1 MNEAGRAA
9 ADPAAARPPRSER
22 FPDDDTALYTVG
34 QVAEM
39 LAVQP
44 AFLRRL
50 DSENVVSPRRSAGGQ
65 RRYSRHEIDLVDAV
79 VTLLAD
85 GMTLVSAKRI
95 LDLQGEVDAL
105 RQQLEDRDGRAST
118 T

>member
-1 MNEAGRAA
+1 VSDAGPAA
-9 ADPAAARPPRSER
+9 AEPAAARPQRTAR
-22 FPDDDTALYTVG
+22 FPDDDAALYTVG

-39 LAVQP
+39 LDVQP

-50 DSENVVSPRRSAGGQ
+50 DTEDVVTPRRSSGGQ

-79 VTLLAD
+79 VTLLSD

-95 LDLQGEVDAL
+95 LELQDEVDAL
-105 RQQLEDRDGRAST
+105 RRELADRDGETAVI
-118 T
+118 